1 MEQSDTARSWRAVDP
16 DYSYYSFLSGGEATT
31 GRTRPPGPPNP
42 ATIRVERFPMSCLTG
57 PLLANAAATC
67 EPMEILPREP
77 NDIAVNAL
85 AEQYDG

>member
-1 MEQSDTARSWRAVDP
+1 MEQSDTARSWRAVEP
-16 DYSYYSFLSGGEATT
+16 DYSYHSFLSGGDATT
-31 GRTRPPGPPNP
+31 GGTRSPDP

-57 PLLANAAATC
+57 PLLANTAATC

-77 NDIAVNAL
+77 DDIAVNAL